1 MSQSKQ
7 RHKATSAFTQRQC
20 QLSLHT
26 LHLLETHQN
35 TLAVCCYSWSANRGP
50 LYLLGN
56 RSRRSCIP
64 TSPPS
69 RTQLAA
75 WDTWK
80 TPCSSPTSTGRGSCT
95 KNHHQARC
103 RNFSRSVRSSRKHM
117 ENILHLTG
125 RRSVLASV
133 ESLQKIQCVARIPSV
148 SDVAISN
155 VSRLNMEFTRCEM
168 YLSSSE

>member
-1 MSQSKQ
+1 
-7 RHKATSAFTQRQC
+7 
-20 QLSLHT
+20 
-26 LHLLETHQN
+26 
-35 TLAVCCYSWSANRGP
+35 
-50 LYLLGN
+50 
-56 RSRRSCIP
+56 
-64 TSPPS
+64 
-69 RTQLAA
+69 
-75 WDTWK
+75 
-80 TPCSSPTSTGRGSCT
+80 
-95 KNHHQARC
+95 
-103 RNFSRSVRSSRKHM
+103 M